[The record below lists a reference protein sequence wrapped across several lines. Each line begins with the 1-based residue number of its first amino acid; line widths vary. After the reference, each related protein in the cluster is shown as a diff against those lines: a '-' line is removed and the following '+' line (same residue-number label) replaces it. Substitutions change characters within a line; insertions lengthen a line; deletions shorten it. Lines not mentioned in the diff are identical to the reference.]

1 MWVSLLSNGDKQMEM
16 PFTIQAANNSVLF
29 SLQVPPEFS
38 GQTNIHLSKNFFLT
52 NKAREKSNTFINL
65 REVLNRFKLPAGEY
79 IIVPSTF
86 EPDKNGDF
94 CLRVFSEK
102 NANSTVI
109 DDEIEGNFDEDAEIS
124 AFELRS
130 ILNKILA
137 KRECFLH
144 QQFQMPP
151 AGQDIKSDGFSI
163 ETCKI
168 MVDLLDKIY
177 REIDVDRSGTMNSY
191 EMRRALETAGFKLN
205 CQLHQVIVAR
215 FADEDLVIDFDNF
228 VRCLIR
234 LETLFSECTLSNQAG
249 SAALGFQQENCPRS
263 PGYGAQTNSNLRC

>member
-1 MWVSLLSNGDKQMEM
+1 M
-16 PFTIQAANNSVLF
+16 
-29 SLQVPPEFS
+29 
-38 GQTNIHLSKNFFLT
+38 
-52 NKAREKSNTFINL
+52 
-65 REVLNRFKLPAGEY
+65 
-79 IIVPSTF
+79 PSTF
-86 EPDKNGDF
+86 EPNKNGDF

-109 DDEIEGNFDEDAEIS
+109 DDEIEGNYDETEISEDDIEPSFKKLFGQLAGNDAEIS

-137 KRECFLH
+137 RR
-144 QQFQMPP
+144 
-151 AGQDIKSDGFSI
+151 QDIKSDGFSI

-168 MVDLLDKIY
+168 MVDLLDNDGSGKLGLKEFHTLWTKIQKYQKIY

-215 FADEDLVIDFDNF
+215 FADEELVIDFDNF

-234 LETLFSECTLSNQAG
+234 LETLFKMFRKLDTEKSGTIEL
-249 SAALGFQQENCPRS
+249 
-263 PGYGAQTNSNLRC
+263 NLVNWLCFTVI